1 MKRTFTSLLVVA
13 MVTGLLAVVTATASA
28 QLVSEAR
35 LAVINGSF
43 TDPVPVTVNGT
54 TVTDGLAYGEVV
66 SGIGA
71 ADTYTVAFGDSA
83 SVALDLLVGRAAT
96 VVSGIGE
103 DSAGAAAYPVSV
115 EPITAGNAKFNVW
128 NATSEAVT
136 VTIDGGAPMPL
147 PAGFG
152 LGVVDAPAASVNVQI
167 DGPTSGESIILDA
180 TADSYSDVFAI
191 DDGNGTRIAVST
203 IPSMT
208 DLIAAITPPPGTVT
222 VPDVVGLEHGEAE
235 MLIAAEGLTAATSFE
250 PSDTVDAGLVISTDP
265 VGGTEVA
272 PGSHVTVN
280 VSTGIETVEVP
291 DVVGLSEDDAISDIE
306 AEGLVAVVEV
316 VESEGTEEGIVIETN
331 PNAGTVVGIGT
342 EVTVVVSGG
351 PGETVVPDFHGMTA
365 EEAAIAAEDAGLA
378 LTVVPDPDNPDPEG
392 VVIDQD
398 PHPGET
404 VEIGTEVAVQMSPL
418 LEDPWAIV
426 TVDPNR
432 FLRNAGLSFE
442 PGSIT
447 ESIVLGTTLSA
458 KALVDETGFWI
469 SEIDLSTL
477 DNSRR
482 TLLIRGTAADGSA
495 WEQEFAIPEAG
506 ESTDEAVTEEDG
518 FPAWGWLVLGMALV
532 AIILLIVLMV
542 KGSGTPA
549 AENDPTSDEN

>member
-1 MKRTFTSLLVVA
+1 M
-13 MVTGLLAVVTATASA
+13 
-28 QLVSEAR
+28 
-35 LAVINGSF
+35 
-43 TDPVPVTVNGT
+43 
-54 TVTDGLAYGEVV
+54 
-66 SGIGA
+66 
-71 ADTYTVAFGDSA
+71 
-83 SVALDLLVGRAAT
+83 
-96 VVSGIGE
+96 
-103 DSAGAAAYPVSV
+103 
-115 EPITAGNAKFNVW
+115 
-128 NATSEAVT
+128 
-136 VTIDGGAPMPL
+136 
-147 PAGFG
+147 
-152 LGVVDAPAASVNVQI
+152 
-167 DGPTSGESIILDA
+167 
-180 TADSYSDVFAI
+180 
-191 DDGNGTRIAVST
+191 
-203 IPSMT
+203 
-208 DLIAAITPPPGTVT
+208 
-222 VPDVVGLEHGEAE
+222 
-235 MLIAAEGLTAATSFE
+235 
-250 PSDTVDAGLVISTDP
+250 
-265 VGGTEVA
+265 
-272 PGSHVTVN
+272 
-280 VSTGIETVEVP
+280 
-291 DVVGLSEDDAISDIE
+291 
-306 AEGLVAVVEV
+306 
-316 VESEGTEEGIVIETN
+316 
-331 PNAGTVVGIGT
+331 
-342 EVTVVVSGG
+342 
-351 PGETVVPDFHGMTA
+351 
-365 EEAAIAAEDAGLA
+365 
-378 LTVVPDPDNPDPEG
+378 
-392 VVIDQD
+392 IDQD

-549 AENDPTSDEN
+549 PEDDPTSDEN